1 MRCALLFPPSVP
13 PTSPPCGI
21 AYLKAF
27 LGSGKT
33 FDLNL
38 TYHDILVDIAPDIPD
53 IKVEPEKLKKAVTF
67 LKGDKDFYDPDQY
80 NNHISV
86 FFDFFNSI
94 YPYIQ
99 KESIKY
105 INNSADNIII
115 SLFEKMLSPVRKYHP
130 DIIGFSQLILPQKE
144 PILALAHAVKNDD
157 IPVILGGASLW
168 YNPEAYLSVNHIDLS
183 NIFDVIVYGE
193 GEIPLKLLTDR
204 EPLENIPNIIYKSHN
219 IIKNNRNCIHNLD
232 DIPCPDFTDFPL
244 KKYYSPEIV
253 LPILTSRGCY
263 WGKCTFCTHH
273 KSYNAYRTSSI
284 DHVISTIKTLQ
295 TTYNASYFL
304 IADEMVHPHR
314 FGKFS
319 NVIQKEGLKIRMYSE
334 AKPTNQFTLP
344 LLQKMYAAGVRVLL
358 WGVESGTQRILNL
371 MNKGTTVPDIESV
384 LINSD
389 TAGIWNMVFMIM
401 HYPTQ
406 TVKEIE
412 NDIKFLQKNAQVIH
426 TVTSSPFKLQ
436 VGSKMYENPE
446 KFGITHVK
454 PGGKFSPVCE
464 YTTESE
470 LTTES
475 SSTPDAAQY
484 PDRAQ
489 YPDIPLKEYL
499 SKKYSVECIVLSDVS
514 WYFGKMRD
522 HLLLYADKLSEDPL

>member
-1 MRCALLFPPSVP
+1 MP

-38 TYHDILVDIAPDIPD
+38 AYHDILVDMAPDMPGT
-53 IKVEPEKLKKAVTF
+53 KVEPEKLKEAVTF
-67 LKGDKDFYDPDQY
+67 LKGGNTFYDPDQY

-94 YPYIQ
+94 YPFIQ
-99 KESIKY
+99 KESIQY
-105 INNSADNIII
+105 INNSATDTITT
-115 SLFEKMLSPVRKYHP
+115 LFEKMLSPVRKYHP
-130 DIIGFSQLILPQKE
+130 DIIGFSQLVLPQKE

-157 IPVILGGASLW
+157 IPVVLGGASLW
-168 YNPEAYLSVNHIDLS
+168 YNPEAYLSGNHIDLS
-183 NIFDVIVYGE
+183 DIFDVIVYGE
-193 GEIPLKLLTDR
+193 GEIPLKMLING
-204 EPLENIPNIIYKSHN
+204 EPLEKIPNIVYNPHT
-219 IIKNNRNCIHNLD
+219 IIKNERNCIHNLD
-232 DIPCPDFTDFPL
+232 DIPCPDFSDFPL
-244 KKYYSPEIV
+244 TEYYSPEIV

-263 WGKCTFCTHH
+263 WGRCTFCTHH
-273 KSYNAYRTSSI
+273 KSYNQYRTSSVN
-284 DHVISTIKTLQ
+284 HVITTIKTLQ

-314 FGKFS
+314 FDQLATT
-319 NVIQKEGLKIRMYSE
+319 IQKEGLKIRMYSE

-344 LLQKMYAAGVRVLL
+344 LLQKMFAAGVRVLL
-358 WGVESGTQRILNL
+358 WGVESGTQRILDL
-371 MNKGTTVPDIESV
+371 MDKGTTVPDIESV
-384 LINSD
+384 LTHSD
-389 TAGIWNMVFMIM
+389 TAGIWNMVFMIV

-412 NDIKFLQKNAQVIH
+412 DDITFLQKNAQVIH
-426 TVTSSPFKLQ
+426 TLTSSPFKLQ

-446 KFGITHVK
+446 KFGITHIE
-454 PGGKFSPVCE
+454 PAGQFSPVCE

-470 LTTES
+470 LSLPGS
-475 SSTPDAAQY
+475 SSTPDN
-484 PDRAQ
+484 PQ
-489 YPDIPLKEYL
+489 YPDISLKDYL

-522 HLLLYADKLSEDPL
+522 HLLLYADKLSENPL